1 MSAEATAA
9 PRPDYTQLDVALE
22 QLAGFGPDLS
32 NGMTSHAPMVVEAL
46 AALGRADATLP
57 WLDTYRHLLLPRPTG
72 RDRIERS
79 GWRAALGRPERTGD
93 WNAFFENEL
102 AEAPWREV
110 LARWTARLA
119 PGYCAAAT
127 HGVLRVG
134 HAARALAQAETPLRV
149 RELGDALASWAASF
163 QTLPGEP
170 VRSIEAE
177 RPRSRS
183 VRDAIASLPMV
194 PPAERVF
201 TGTIVSS
208 LEALDRF
215 GPFAGVLDRLDVQ
228 EPNARLLSDLT
239 EGFARVYLANA
250 HDSLTTIVF
259 VHGVTSIAALRS
271 IAPFLAPDALRTA
284 TRHAWQSSSALFAA
298 FGTRPALRGEI
309 EPPRESA
316 ASIAERAIASHDDH
330 AIKFTEACLRENE
343 IAPSPAYLAAAS
355 DAVTRLGG

>member
-1 MSAEATAA
+1 MRAESKA
-9 PRPDYTQLDVALE
+9 DYSQLDVALE

-57 WLDTYRHLLLPRPTG
+57 WLDTYRHLLLPRPAA

-79 GWRAALGRPERTGD
+79 AWRAALAKPERTGD
-93 WNAFFENEL
+93 WNAFFANEL
-102 AEAPWREV
+102 ADAPWRDV

-134 HAARALAQAETPLRV
+134 HAARALAHGETPLRV
-149 RELGDALASWAASF
+149 RELGDALAAWAANY
-163 QTLPGEP
+163 QTLPTG
-170 VRSIEAE
+170 AAQQ
-177 RPRSRS
+177 SRHS
-183 VRDAIASLPMV
+183 VRDAIAAV
-194 PPAERVF
+194 PLVPETERVF

-208 LEALDRF
+208 LEGLDRF
-215 GPFAGVLDRLDVQ
+215 APFAGVIDLLDVDA
-228 EPNARLLSDLT
+228 PVARLLSALT

-250 HDSLTTIVF
+250 RDGLTTIVF
-259 VHGVTSIAALRS
+259 VHGVTSIAALRG
-271 IAPFLAPDALRTA
+271 IAPVLAPDDLRDA
-284 TRHAWQSSSALFAA
+284 TRYAWQSSSALYAA
-298 FGTRPALRGEI
+298 FGSQRAAIGEI

-316 ASIAERAIASHDDH
+316 ESIVERAIASHDDH
-330 AIKFTEACLRENE
+330 AIKFTEACLREHA

-355 DAVTRLGG
+355 HAVEVLSRPTS